1 MSCCRFV
8 YQVHLFPLKSVFSTK
23 LNSIKFFRVLK
34 TQSCL
39 FSRKT
44 EMDEVQKAQN
54 TKVEIGKPTIFSKI
68 IKKEI
73 PADILYEDDCC
84 VAFRDVNP
92 QAPCHF
98 LVVPRKPIS
107 MLDEAQ
113 DEDCM
118 ILGHLLLTAKKVASQ
133 EKLSKGYR
141 LVINNGKQGCQ
152 SVYHLHIHV
161 LGGRQL
167 KWPPG

>member
-1 MSCCRFV
+1 MSCSRFV
-8 YQVHLFPLKSVFSTK
+8 HQ
-23 LNSIKFFRVLK
+23 

-44 EMDEVQKAQN
+44 EMDEVQKAQK

-68 IKKEI
+68 IEKEI
-73 PADILYEDDCC
+73 PADILYEDDHCI
-84 VAFRDVNP
+84 AFRDVSP

-107 MLDEAQ
+107 MLDEAEE
-113 DEDCM
+113 EDCKL
-118 ILGHLLLTAKKVASQ
+118 LGHLILTAKKVAFQ
-133 EKLSKGYR
+133 EKLNKGYR
-141 LVINNGKQGCQ
+141 VVINNGKQGCQ

-161 LGGRQL
+161 VGGRQL